1 MRRGGDCFVY
11 YKNGRFEERGFPMIG
26 RITYGT
32 DFFGALA
39 YLNGEKTSYKDRL
52 DRPAPRHAGER
63 LLWADTYRCIRGG
76 RDLGADHQWESIAQD
91 MDDLA
96 SENSRVEKPVAH
108 FVLGFA
114 PTDTPDR
121 EMVRRVVQGVREDL
135 GLSRHQTY
143 VGIHGDART
152 RHAHLICNR
161 IDPRSPHRAWDR
173 WKDRIRL
180 RDSLIRLEKR
190 YGLHRTPR
198 TRQDNFAAVRIR
210 EQCSPHFESMHC
222 WEDFDDAL
230 AVTDF
235 DGLLVFPKGAGSVVR
250 AADYFESLDDEGP
263 SIEVAASS
271 IHPSLGRPRL
281 ERTFGEDLPT
291 YTDRRSATVAQM
303 VERFRDVAGSGD
315 EEAFRSTV
323 AHYKGLPESHRTL
336 VLGKIRPDTTLITTL
351 RSMVAEAK
359 RSADSES
366 KRPDKGQDR
375 GHGRGR

>member
-1 MRRGGDCFVY
+1 
-11 YKNGRFEERGFPMIG
+11 MIG

-39 YLNGEKTSYKDRL
+39 YLNGEKTSYTDRL
-52 DRPAPRHAGER
+52 DRPAPRNPKER
-63 LLWADTYRCIRGG
+63 LLWADTYCCIRGG
-76 RDLGADHQWESIAQD
+76 RNLGPEHRWESIAQD

-108 FVLGFA
+108 FVIGFA

-121 EMVRRVVQGVREDL
+121 EIVRRVVQGVREDL

-152 RHAHLICNR
+152 RHAHIICNR
-161 IDPRSPHRAWDR
+161 VDPRSPHRAWDR
-173 WKDRIRL
+173 WKDRMRL

-190 YGLHRTPR
+190 HDLYRTPR
-198 TRQDNFAAVRIR
+198 NRQDNWAALRIR
-210 EQCSPHFESMHC
+210 EQCSSRLELMQC

-230 AVTDF
+230 VLTEF
-235 DGLLVFPKGAGSVVR
+235 DGLLVFAKGSGSVVR
-250 AADYFESLDDEGP
+250 AADYFESLDREEP

-291 YTDRRSATVAQM
+291 YTDRRSATVTQM
-303 VERFRDVAGSGD
+303 VERFRDVAGSGN
-315 EEAFRSTV
+315 EKAFRGAV
-323 AHYKGLPESHRTL
+323 AHYRRLPKSHRNV
-336 VLGKIRPDTTLITTL
+336 VLGEIRSDTTLLSTL
-351 RSMVAEAK
+351 RTLAAEAK

-366 KRPDKGQDR
+366 KGQDRGQDR
-375 GHGRGR
+375 GHGRVR